1 MTRWR
6 LDGRSGYYG
15 YIDPYFIAKGECS
28 TKTDVFA
35 YGVVLLGLITK
46 RVFNAGKE
54 KESDFVNKWAEQEY
68 DRNLKQGIRT
78 PSLVDTSLKTH
89 QHFDSGDGRWIAQLA
104 MRCVKYYPDQRH
116 EMDDVVRMLQRLK
129 VVRNYV
135 DENDLCKKFERSWF
149 QLDRSFT
156 CKSKFWNSKVVR
168 KKVVWANFSFV
179 APTEKDRWS
188 YCSLEKTNRQ
198 LSCAPP
204 PSSI

>member
-89 QHFDSGDGRWIAQLA
+89 QHFDSGDGR
-104 MRCVKYYPDQRH
+104 
-116 EMDDVVRMLQRLK
+116 
-129 VVRNYV
+129 
-135 DENDLCKKFERSWF
+135 
-149 QLDRSFT
+149 
-156 CKSKFWNSKVVR
+156 
-168 KKVVWANFSFV
+168 
-179 APTEKDRWS
+179 
-188 YCSLEKTNRQ
+188 
-198 LSCAPP
+198 
-204 PSSI
+204 